1 MSTKQTNKPIV
12 LILAGHDPSG
22 GAGIQADI
30 ETVSSIGAAT
40 VSIITSL
47 TAQNTQIFKKH
58 QPQQQKDFIEQGQLI
73 FADMQIGA
81 CKIGAIGH
89 PSLVE
94 AINNMLGHQELPV
107 VLDPVL
113 QSTTGYDFV
122 NEELCQAICTMLLPI
137 ATLITPNRTEALQL
151 TDELE
156 PAQAAKKLLAQGCQ
170 SVLITGEEE
179 TESIITNRL
188 YTNDDNCRTFTWER
202 LPGDY
207 HGSGCTLSSAI
218 AALLALGIDIMTAVE
233 QAQQYTW
240 NTLKH
245 GIQYGKGQ
253 LHPNRYYWHKTDSK
267 LFKP

>member
-12 LILAGHDPSG
+12 LVLAGHDPSG

-30 ETVSSIGAAT
+30 ETVSSIGAAA

-47 TAQNTQIFKKH
+47 TAQNTQVFGKLL
-58 QPQQQKDFIEQGQLI
+58 PQQQHDFTEQAQLI
-73 FADMQIGA
+73 FTDMQISA

-89 PSLVE
+89 FSLVE
-94 AINNMLGHQELPV
+94 AINNILGHQELPV

-113 QSTTGYDFV
+113 QSTTGYDLV

-137 ATLITPNRTEALQL
+137 ATLITPNRAEALQL

-156 PAQAAKKLLAQGCQ
+156 PAQAAKKLLTQGCQ

-188 YTNDDNCRTFTWER
+188 YTNDNNCRTYIWER
-202 LPGDY
+202 LPGEY

-218 AALLALGIDIMTAVE
+218 TALLALNIDIMTAVE

-245 GIQYGKGQ
+245 GVQYGRGQ
-253 LHPNRYYWHKTDSK
+253 LHPDRFYWHLADNK